1 LDKWLFV
8 QHEPELYNFAMN
20 PAIFLDR
27 DGVIIENRSNYVR
40 SWDDVYIYPQA
51 LKALVEFSKLPF
63 YIVIVTNQSAIG
75 RGIITKQEADAIN
88 DRLVNEIGAAGGRID
103 AVYICPHAPADNCQ
117 CRKPEPGFFLQAAQE
132 FPLSLNNSVM
142 VGDALTDLMAAEA
155 AGIAQRILVRTGRG
169 EQQLQLNEASSL
181 SPYLIY
187 DTLLET
193 FKHLL
198 QDKP

>member
-1 LDKWLFV
+1 
-8 QHEPELYNFAMN
+8 MN

-51 LKALVEFSKLPF
+51 LTALVEFSKLPF
-63 YIVIVTNQSAIG
+63 YLVIVTNQSAVG
-75 RGIITKQEADAIN
+75 RGIISKQEADAIN
-88 DRLVNEIGAAGGRID
+88 DQLVSEIEIAGGRID
-103 AVYICPHAPADNCQ
+103 AVYMCPHAPTDNCQ
-117 CRKPEPGFFLQAAQE
+117 CRKPESGLFLQAAQE
-132 FPLSLNNSVM
+132 MPLSLSNSVM

-155 AGIAQRILVRTGRG
+155 AGIQQRILVLTGRG
-169 EQQLQLNEASSL
+169 EQQLQLNEALSL
-181 SPYLIY
+181 SPYLIC
-187 DTLLET
+187 DTLLEA